1 MSSLVPCF
9 EYDIFI
15 SYRQKDNKGGRWV
28 SEFVD
33 ALKTELESTFKE
45 EVSVYFDINPHDG
58 LLEMHDVDASLKDK
72 LKCLVFIPIISRTYC
87 DPKSFAWEH
96 EFKAFVEEASKDQ
109 FGLKIKLPNGNVA
122 SRVLP
127 VRIHDLDNADIKLCE
142 SVLGG
147 ILRGIEFIYKESG
160 IDKPLAPEDDEKK
173 NLNNTKYRIQ
183 IIKVAHAIKEI
194 ILGMKTE
201 PVEIIK
207 AKDHAKESI
216 KGVSEDER
224 KINLE
229 KPAKAGKRKVISI
242 VALVAILVVA
252 AIFAYP
258 KLFKKNTIEKLR
270 SSGESISVAVMP
282 FQNLTNDTLWNV
294 WQSGIQNELIASLSS
309 SPDELKVRQIESV
322 KNLLNSKGVTN
333 YASITPDIAGIVSRK
348 LDANVF
354 ISGSI
359 NQAGATIRLNA
370 RLINSK
376 TEEVFKSFQ
385 VDGNSE
391 NILHIID
398 SLSVMVKNALIITRL
413 EKRMSQDYRHI
424 LSTDSPEAYRYFI
437 YGENAFNEEDYPA
450 AIKLDSQALAIDTN
464 FIQTAIKISVAY
476 NNMEIYKEAKRWF
489 LRVNSKKDQL
499 PMWGKIILNRLHA
512 MLYETPY
519 DEIKYHR
526 QLLEFDDQLPNA
538 YYGIGLDY
546 FQLYQFDKAV
556 AEFEKVL
563 EIYNKWGTKPSW
575 ANDYSVLEY
584 AYYKTGQK
592 KKLEKL
598 SKKAEHDFPDDFLI
612 NGAQVCI
619 SLIIERDTIKGN
631 KYTAK
636 CKSILRDKKLSD
648 AEIASNLGLLFS
660 RVDLPDKAEKYYRQA
675 LVMEPGNPLK
685 MNALAYLL
693 IDKDRNIKEGM
704 ELVSKALEI
713 TPDYYDYLH
722 TRGWGL
728 YKQKKCNEALEILQ
742 KSWDLR
748 MKNAIYDHEAFLHLE
763 AAKKA
768 VAGQIKTI
776 GDRINSH

>member
-1 MSSLVPCF
+1 MPGIIEGYNC
-9 EYDIFI
+9 DIFI
-15 SYRQKDNKGGRWV
+15 SYRQKDNKGDRWV
-28 SEFVD
+28 SEFVE

-45 EVSVYFDINPHDG
+45 DICVYFDINPHDG
-58 LLEMHDVDASLKDK
+58 LLETHDVEASLKDK
-72 LKCLVFIPIISRTYC
+72 LKCLIFIPIISHTYC
-87 DPKSFAWEH
+87 DPKSFAWEY
-96 EFKAFVEEASKDQ
+96 EFKAFIEQASQDQ
-109 FGLKIKLPNGNVA
+109 FGLKIKLPNGNVG

-127 VRIHDLDNADIKLCE
+127 VRIYDLDSSDIKLCE
-142 SVLGG
+142 AVLGSVL
-147 ILRGIEFIYKESG
+147 RGVEFIYAESG
-160 IDKPLAPEDDEKK
+160 VNRPLKPDDDEKI
-173 NLNNTKYRIQ
+173 NLNKTRYRNQINKVGNAIQ
-183 IIKVAHAIKEI
+183 EI
-194 ILGMKTE
+194 ILGMKKE
-201 PVEIIK
+201 PIQVVNEKNQTKGSII
-207 AKDHAKESI
+207 
-216 KGVSEDER
+216 GFREDKV
-224 KINLE
+224 KIELE
-229 KPAKAGKRKVISI
+229 KPAKSGKHKLIST

-258 KLFKKNTIEKLR
+258 EIFKKNTIEKLR

-322 KNLLNSKGVTN
+322 KSLLNSKGVTN

-359 NQAGATIRLNA
+359 NQAVATIRLNA

-413 EKRMSQDYRHI
+413 EKRMSQGYRHI
-424 LSTDSPEAYRYFI
+424 ISTNSPEAYRYFI
-437 YGENAFNEEDYPA
+437 YGENAFREEDFPA

-464 FIQTAIKISVAY
+464 FIQTAITISIAY
-476 NNMEIYKEAKRWF
+476 HNLEKFNEAKRLF
-489 LRVNSKKDQL
+489 LKVNRKKDQL

-519 DEIKYHR
+519 EEIKYNR
-526 QLLEFDDQLPNA
+526 QLLEFDDQLLKA
-538 YYGIGLDY
+538 YYNIGLDY
-546 FQLYQFDKAV
+546 TQLYQFDKAFP
-556 AEFEKVL
+556 EFEKSL
-563 EIYNKWGTKPSW
+563 EIYNKWGLKPSW
-575 ANDYSVLEY
+575 AYNYSMLEY
-584 AYYKTGQK
+584 AYYRTGQY

-619 SLIIERDTIKGN
+619 SLIIEGDTIKGN
-631 KYTAK
+631 KYVEK

-648 AEIASNLGLLFS
+648 SDIAYNLALLFS
-660 RVDLPDKAEKYYRQA
+660 QVDLPDKAERYYRQA
-675 LVMEPGNPLK
+675 LTLEPGNPVK

-704 ELVSKALEI
+704 ELNSKALEL
-713 TPDYYDYLH
+713 TPDYYDYLD

-728 YKQKKCNEALEILQ
+728 YKQRKYKETLEILQ

-748 MKNAIYDHEAFLHLE
+748 IQNAIYNHEAFLHLE
-763 AAKKA
+763 AAKKD
-768 VAGQIKTI
+768 VASQK
-776 GDRINSH
+776 NN

>member
-1 MSSLVPCF
+1 MSSIIPGY

-15 SYRQKDNKGGRWV
+15 SYRQKDNKHDGWV
-28 SEFVD
+28 TEFVEN
-33 ALKTELESTFKE
+33 LKGELESTFKE
-45 EVSVYFDINPHDG
+45 EISVYFDINPHDG
-58 LLEMHDVDASLKDK
+58 LLETHDVDASLKDK

-96 EFKAFVEEASKDQ
+96 EFKAFVEEASKDH
-109 FGLKIKLPNGNVA
+109 FGLKVKLPNGNV
-122 SRVLP
+122 SNRVLP
-127 VRIHDLDNADIKLCE
+127 VRIHDLDNADIKECE
-142 SVLGG
+142 SILGG
-147 ILRGIEFIYKESG
+147 VLRGIEFIYKESG
-160 IDKPLAPEDDEKK
+160 VDKPLAPGDDEKK

-194 ILGMKTE
+194 ILGVKPE
-201 PVEIIK
+201 PIK
-207 AKDHAKESI
+207 VIKEKDQTKESI
-216 KGVSEDER
+216 KGVRENDK
-224 KINLE
+224 KIE
-229 KPAKAGKRKVISI
+229 PDKPAKSSKRKIISA
-242 VALVAILVVA
+242 VALVAILVVV

-258 KLFKKNTIEKLR
+258 KILKKNTIEKLR

-309 SPDELKVRQIESV
+309 SPDELKVRQIESI
-322 KNLLNSKGVTN
+322 KSLLNSKGVTS

-348 LDANVF
+348 LSANVF

-385 VDGNSE
+385 IDGNSE

-424 LSTDSPEAYRYFI
+424 LSTNSPEAYSYFI
-437 YGENAFNEEDYPA
+437 YGENAFNEEDFPA
-450 AIKLDSQALAIDTN
+450 VIKLDSQALAIDTN
-464 FIQTAIKISVAY
+464 FMQAAIKISIAY
-476 NNMEIYKEAKRWF
+476 YDMEIFKEAKRWF
-489 LRVNSKKDQL
+489 LMVSRKKDQL

-512 MLYETPY
+512 MLYENPH

-546 FQLYQFDKAV
+546 FQLYQFDIAIP
-556 AEFEKVL
+556 EFEKAL
-563 EIYNKWGTKPSW
+563 EIYNKWGSKPSW
-575 ANDYSVLEY
+575 ANDYSMLEY
-584 AYYKTGQK
+584 AYYRTGQY

-598 SKKAEHDFPDDFLI
+598 SKKAAHDFPDDFLI

-631 KYTAK
+631 KYVEK
-636 CKSILRDKKLSD
+636 CKSILRDKKLSEAD
-648 AEIASNLGLLFS
+648 IASKLALLFS
-660 RVDLPDKAEKYYRQA
+660 QVDLPDKAERYYRQA
-675 LVMEPGNPLK
+675 LTSEPGNPVK

-693 IDKDRNIKEGM
+693 IDKDRNFNEGI
-704 ELVSKALEI
+704 ELVDKALVS
-713 TPDYYDYLH
+713 TPDDYNCLH
-722 TRGWGL
+722 TKGWGL
-728 YKQKKCNEALEILQ
+728 YKQGKYKEASVILQ

-748 MKNAIYDHEAFLHLE
+748 MINAIYDHEAFLHLE

-768 VAGQIKTI
+768 VANQMKS
-776 GDRINSH
+776 N

>member
-1 MSSLVPCF
+1 MTNMASIIPGF

-15 SYRQKDNKGGRWV
+15 SYRQKDNKGDRWV
-28 SEFVD
+28 SEFVE

-45 EVSVYFDINPHDG
+45 EISVYFDINPHDG
-58 LLEMHDVDASLKDK
+58 LLETHDVDASLKEK
-72 LKCLVFIPIISRTYC
+72 LKCLIFIPIISRTYC

-96 EFKAFVEEASKDQ
+96 EFKAFVELASQDQ
-109 FGLKIKLPNGNVA
+109 FGLKVKLPNGNVA
-122 SRVLP
+122 NRVLP
-127 VRIHDLDNADIKLCE
+127 VRIHDLDNADIKECE

-160 IDKPLAPEDDEKK
+160 VDKPLADEDDEKK

-201 PVEIIK
+201 PTKVVKE
-207 AKDHAKESI
+207 KDQTKESI
-216 KGVSEDER
+216 IEVRENDR
-224 KINLE
+224 KIE
-229 KPAKAGKRKVISI
+229 PKKADKSGKRRIISA
-242 VALVAILVVA
+242 VALVAVLVVA
-252 AIFAYP
+252 VIFAYP
-258 KLFKKNTIEKLR
+258 KIFKINTIEKLR

-309 SPDELKVRQIESV
+309 SPEELKVRQIESV
-322 KNLLNSKGVTN
+322 KNLLSSKGVTN

-376 TEEVFKSFQ
+376 TAEVFKSFQ

-398 SLSVMVKNALIITRL
+398 SLSVMVKNALIINRL

-424 LSTDSPEAYRYFI
+424 ISTNSPEAYRYFI
-437 YGENAFNEEDYPA
+437 YGENSFREEDYPS

-464 FIQTAIKISVAY
+464 FIQTVIKISISYY
-476 NNMEIYKEAKRWF
+476 NLELFKEAKKWF
-489 LRVNSKKDQL
+489 LSVNRKKDQL
-499 PMWGKIILNRLHA
+499 PMWGRIILNRLHA

-519 DEIKYHR
+519 EEIKYQR
-526 QLLEFDDQLPNA
+526 QLLESDDQLPNV

-546 FQLYQFDKAV
+546 SQLYQFDKAIP
-556 AEFEKVL
+556 EFEKAL
-563 EIYNKWGTKPSW
+563 EIYNKWGSKPSW
-575 ANDYSVLEY
+575 ANNYSVLEY
-584 AYYKTGQK
+584 AYYKTGQY

-598 SKKAEHDFPDDFLI
+598 SKKAEHDFPDDFYI
-612 NGAQVCI
+612 NGAKGCI
-619 SLIIERDTIKGN
+619 FLIIEGDTIKGN
-631 KYTAK
+631 KYFEK

-648 AEIASNLGLLFS
+648 SDIAFNLAMFFS
-660 RVDLPDKAEKYYRQA
+660 QVDLPDNAERYYRQA
-675 LVMEPGNPLK
+675 LTLEPGNPIK
-685 MNALAYLL
+685 MNMLAYLL
-693 IDKDRNIKEGM
+693 IDKDRNIKEGL
-704 ELVSKALEI
+704 ELVSKALEL

-728 YKQKKCNEALEILQ
+728 YKQRKYKEALEILQ

-748 MKNAIYDHEAFLHLE
+748 IQNAIYNHDAFLHLE

-768 VAGQIKTI
+768 VTNQK
-776 GDRINSH
+776 NN

>member
-1 MSSLVPCF
+1 MASLIPGY

-15 SYRQKDNKGGRWV
+15 SYRQKDNKGDRWV
-28 SEFVD
+28 SEFVE

-45 EVSVYFDINPHDG
+45 EISVYFDINLHDG
-58 LLEMHDVDASLKDK
+58 LLETHDVDASLKDK

-96 EFKAFVEEASKDQ
+96 EFKAFVEQASQDQ
-109 FGLKIKLPNGNVA
+109 FGLKVKLPNGNVA
-122 SRVLP
+122 NRVLP
-127 VRIHDLDNADIKLCE
+127 VRIHYLDNVDIKDCE

-147 ILRGIEFIYKESG
+147 VLRGIEFIYKESG
-160 IDKPLAPEDDEKK
+160 VDKPLAPEDDEKK

-194 ILGMKTE
+194 ILGMKAE
-201 PVEIIK
+201 PIQVVKE
-207 AKDHAKESI
+207 KDQAKEAI
-216 KGVSEDER
+216 KSFSEGEG
-224 KINLE
+224 KIEPEQL
-229 KPAKAGKRKVISI
+229 AKAGKPKLISI
-242 VALVAILVVA
+242 VALVAILAIA

-258 KLFKKNTIEKLR
+258 KLFKRNTLEKLR
-270 SSGESISVAVMP
+270 SSGERVSVAVMP
-282 FQNLTNDTLWNV
+282 FQNQTNDTLWNV

-309 SPDELKVRQIESV
+309 SPDELNVRQIESV
-322 KNLLNSKGVTN
+322 KSLLLSKGVTN
-333 YASITPDIAGIVSRK
+333 YASITPDIASTISQK
-348 LDANVF
+348 LDADVF
-354 ISGSI
+354 VSGSVT
-359 NQAGATIRLNA
+359 QAGAIIRLNA

-424 LSTDSPEAYRYFI
+424 ISTNSPEAYRYFI
-437 YGENAFNEEDYPA
+437 YGENAFNEEDFPA

-464 FIQTAIKISVAY
+464 FIQAAIKISIAY
-476 NNMEIYKEAKRWF
+476 YDLEIFKEAKRWF
-489 LRVNSKKDQL
+489 LLVNKKKDQL
-499 PMWGKIILNRLHA
+499 PMWGKIILNRLYA

-519 DEIKYHR
+519 EEIKYQR

-546 FQLYQFDKAV
+546 SQLYQFDKAIP
-556 AEFEKVL
+556 EFEKAL
-563 EIYNKWGTKPSW
+563 EIYNKWGSKPSW
-575 ANDYSVLEY
+575 ANDYSMLEY
-584 AYYKTGQK
+584 AYYKTGQY

-598 SKKAEHDFPDDFLI
+598 SKKAEHDFPDDFYI

-619 SLIIERDTIKGN
+619 SLIIEGDTIKGN
-631 KYTAK
+631 KYFEK
-636 CKSILRDKKLSD
+636 CKSILSDKKLSD
-648 AEIASNLGLLFS
+648 ADIASNLALLFS
-660 RVDLPDKAEKYYRQA
+660 QVDLPDKAERYYRQA
-675 LVMEPGNPLK
+675 LTLEPGNPVK

-704 ELVSKALEI
+704 ELVNKALEL
-713 TPDYYDYLH
+713 TPDYFDYLN

-728 YKQKKCNEALEILQ
+728 YKQRKYEEALEILQ

-748 MKNAIYDHEAFLHLE
+748 REKAVYNHEAFLHLE
-763 AAKKA
+763 ATKKA
-768 VAGQIKTI
+768 VASQK
-776 GDRINSH
+776 NN